1 MYYVQDNLSCE
12 AARGHRLSRREVL
25 AASICGALALSAKA
39 TQIKVGCQANAWPLK
54 EGDFDQLI
62 DAIQDMKKLGYVGFE
77 CNLRFVRGQFP
88 QSSEAR
94 KRIEDTGVQ
103 FIGAH
108 MSVQQAG
115 QDVFPSIVS
124 GAAALGAE
132 YIVMS
137 SSGLSADGKFS
148 RDALANKAMQLE
160 TLGKACRAGKIQL
173 AYHNHNPEF
182 TNNNAEIDAL
192 AESTD
197 PELVSFLMDAGH
209 GYLGGGDPPAFMS
222 QYSKRIV
229 GCHIKT
235 FRGKMQVPLGQGDFG
250 FESLAAAIR
259 KTGWTGWLIDE
270 EGGGAK
276 SGDTGAV
283 GPDRKY
289 IRRVFG
295 A

>member
-1 MYYVQDNLSCE
+1 MYYVRENLGSK
-12 AARGHRLSRREVL
+12 ADSGRRLSRREVL

-62 DAIQDMKKLGYVGFE
+62 AAIQEMKKLGYVGFE
-77 CNLRFVRGQFP
+77 CNVRFVRGRFP
-88 QSSEAR
+88 QASDAR

-115 QDVFPSIVS
+115 QDVFPAIVS
-124 GAAALGAE
+124 GVAALGGE

-137 SSGLSADGKFS
+137 SSGLSPEGKFS
-148 RDALANKAMQLE
+148 KDALASKALHLE
-160 TLGKACRAGKIQL
+160 EFGKTCRAGNIQL

-182 TNNNAEIDAL
+182 ANNNAEIDAL

-209 GYLGGGDPPAFMS
+209 GYLGGGDPAAFML
-222 QYSKRIV
+222 QHFKRIV

-235 FRGKMQVPLGQGDFG
+235 FRGKMQVPLGEGDFG
-250 FESLAAAIR
+250 FEALAAAIR

-276 SGDTGAV
+276 SGDIGAV

-289 IRRVFG
+289 IRRIFG